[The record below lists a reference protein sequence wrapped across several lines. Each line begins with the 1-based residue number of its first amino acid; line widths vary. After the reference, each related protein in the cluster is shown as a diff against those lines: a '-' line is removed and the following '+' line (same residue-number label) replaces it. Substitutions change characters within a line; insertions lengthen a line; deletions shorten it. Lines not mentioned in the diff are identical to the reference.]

1 MLGQE
6 TVPAINANIAA
17 HLLRPRD
24 PPAGSLVVKEL
35 QRDML
40 AHAEQQRLAGAAPC
54 AAPGAAT
61 AGRAGSACAALPAR
75 SCGRL
80 QSFSPVL
87 AISPAET
94 CADRHTRVTFSRGH
108 IDPAP
113 GTGPYLAGR
122 GRTDTK
128 VAT

>member
-24 PPAGSLVVKEL
+24 PPVGSLVVKEL

-61 AGRAGSACAALPAR
+61 AGRAGQCMRRAARKVLRPLTE
-75 SCGRL
+75 L
-80 QSFSPVL
+80 QSCPLPSAQPKHAL
-87 AISPAET
+87 IGIQGSSSQE
-94 CADRHTRVTFSRGH
+94 G
-108 IDPAP
+108 I
-113 GTGPYLAGR
+113 
-122 GRTDTK
+122 
-128 VAT
+128 

>member
-1 MLGQE
+1 MLGRE

-24 PPAGSLVVKEL
+24 PPVGSLVVKEL

-61 AGRAGSACAALPAR
+61 AGRAR
-75 SCGRL
+75 DVR
-80 QSFSPVL
+80 
-87 AISPAET
+87 
-94 CADRHTRVTFSRGH
+94 
-108 IDPAP
+108 PAP
-113 GTGPYLAGR
+113 GGHDYEHRPQLWSRRAR
-122 GRTDTK
+122 RS
-128 VAT
+128 VRR

>member
-1 MLGQE
+1 MFGEE
-6 TVPAINANIAA
+6 TVPAINATIAA
-17 HLLRPRD
+17 HLSRPRD
-24 PPAGSLVVKEL
+24 PPVGSLVVKEL

-61 AGRAGSACAALPAR
+61 ADRAEQRMRRAARKVLRP
-75 SCGRL
+75 L

-94 CADRHTRVTFSRGH
+94 CADRHTRGH
-108 IDPAP
+108 LLKRAYRPGP
-113 GTGPYLAGR
+113 GTGP
-122 GRTDTK
+122 
-128 VAT
+128 

>member
-24 PPAGSLVVKEL
+24 PPVGSLVVKEL

-40 AHAEQQRLAGAAPC
+40 THAEQRLAGAAPC

-61 AGRAGSACAALPAR
+61 VGPGSACAALPAR

-80 QSFSPVL
+80 QSFSPAL

-94 CADRHTRVTFSRGH
+94 CADRHTRVIF
-108 IDPAP
+108 
-113 GTGPYLAGR
+113 
-122 GRTDTK
+122 
-128 VAT
+128 